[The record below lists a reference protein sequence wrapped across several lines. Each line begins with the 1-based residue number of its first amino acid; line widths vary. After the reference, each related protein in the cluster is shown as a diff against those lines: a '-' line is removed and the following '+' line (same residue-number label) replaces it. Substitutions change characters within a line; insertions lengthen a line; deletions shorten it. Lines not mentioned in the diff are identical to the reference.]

1 MKLNSKFFAFL
12 AVIFLAAAFRLPD
25 LSRRPMHTDEAV
37 HGIKF
42 GALLENNDYKYDP
55 VEYHGPTLNYFT
67 LIPAWI
73 GSAKTIKNINET
85 TLRIVPAFF
94 GILIIGLFFFLSG
107 GLGLKAVSISALFAA
122 LSPAMIFYSRYYIQE
137 MLLVCFSFA
146 VIVFGYRYLQTQ
158 NFRWAGLAGIF
169 AGLMFAN
176 KETSVITFGSIFLA
190 LTFTYIKQKGQ
201 KKTVRIKEFLARF
214 KLWQIIFAILSA
226 IVISALFYSS
236 FFSNPK
242 GILDSLLTYKTYF
255 HRAGQIGFHIH
266 PFYYY
271 FNLLIY
277 SKNAG
282 GTIWSEGIIIIFAAI
297 GIISV
302 FFAKQNQEY
311 DINLARFIAFY
322 TIIITVIYCAIP
334 YKTPWSMLSFYFSMI
349 LTAGIGFIKVIQSQN
364 KYIYRLIFIPIII
377 LGFIHL
383 GWQSYQL
390 NFKYCSDPQNPYTYS
405 HPGPDVLEIA
415 GQMEK
420 IADSHP
426 DKYDLYIQ
434 VIVPGA
440 DYWPLP
446 WYLRSF
452 NNVGWWN
459 KVDEDVPSAPIIIVS
474 PDLENRLIRK
484 LYELP
489 PPGERSLYI
498 PLFDSYKE
506 LRPGIEIRG
515 YIQNDLWRS
524 TQE

>member
-1 MKLNSKFFAFL
+1 
-12 AVIFLAAAFRLPD
+12 
-25 LSRRPMHTDEAV
+25 MHTDEAV

-42 GALLENNDYKYDP
+42 GELLQNNDYKYDP

-73 GSAKTIKNINET
+73 SSAKTIKNINEI

-94 GILIIGLFFFLSG
+94 GLVIIALFFFLSA
-107 GLGLKAVSISALFAA
+107 GLGQKVISISALFAA

-137 MLLVCFSFA
+137 MLLICFSFA

-158 NFRWAGLAGIF
+158 KFKYAGLVGIF
-169 AGLMFAN
+169 AGLMFAT

-190 LTFTYIKQKGQ
+190 LFFTYIIQKRQNNGQ
-201 KKTVRIKEFLARF
+201 SIKEYLLKIKFWHIAVT
-214 KLWQIIFAILSA
+214 ILSA
-226 IVISALFYSS
+226 LLISILFYSS

-242 GILDSLLTYKTYF
+242 GIVDSLLTYKTYF
-255 HRAGQIGFHIH
+255 NRAGQSGFHIH

-277 SKNAG
+277 FKNG
-282 GTIWSEGIIIIFAAI
+282 GGIAWSEAIIILFAII
-297 GIISV
+297 GIIDV
-302 FFAKQNQEY
+302 FFTKSIREY

-334 YKTPWSMLSFYFSMI
+334 YKTPWSMLSFYFGMI
-349 LTAGIGFIKVIQSQN
+349 ITAGIGLIKVIQSPN
-364 KYIYRLIFIPIII
+364 KFITKFIFIPVII

-390 NFKYCSDPQNPYTYS
+390 NFKYYSDPQNPYIYS

-415 GQMEK
+415 DLLEK
-420 IADSHP
+420 TANSSP

-434 VIVPGA
+434 VICPGS

-452 NNVGWWN
+452 NNVGWWDQ
-459 KVDEDVPSAPIIIVS
+459 VDENVPSAPIIIVS
-474 PDLENRLIRK
+474 PELENSLIRK

-524 TQE
+524 TQK